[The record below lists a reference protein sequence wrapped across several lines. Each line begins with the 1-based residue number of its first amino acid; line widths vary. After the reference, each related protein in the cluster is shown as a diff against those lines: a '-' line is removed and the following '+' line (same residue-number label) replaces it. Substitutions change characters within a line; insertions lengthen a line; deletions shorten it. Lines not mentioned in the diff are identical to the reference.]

1 MRIVKLTQ
9 ESKKTL
15 LNDLLKRSPNNYGQY
30 EKVVADIIADARAV
44 PDQTVAA
51 HAGRCVDGTGD
62 RKYIPALL

>member
-30 EKVVADIIADARAV
+30 EKVVADIIADVRENLSLI
-44 PDQTVAA
+44 
-51 HAGRCVDGTGD
+51 H
-62 RKYIPALL
+62 I

>member
-30 EKVVADIIADARAV
+30 EKVVLYMSWHINLIKTILQQQISR
-44 PDQTVAA
+44 
-51 HAGRCVDGTGD
+51 
-62 RKYIPALL
+62 